1 MKRKISYILLA
12 LIIAYSSLIGCIFAV
27 GYYYEATVVA
37 EEREEQHEDKI
48 NKLAKNRGIH
58 KDYVKELNG
67 ELDIATDDKE
77 TSNSEVI
84 DAVIDYY
91 EHNDYSPLF
100 EKSAPC
106 GNYIDL
112 FVPGYDNVDEIS
124 QDEKDFIYEI
134 SNYSYDNENVNM
146 KAVEVFDSPALVIE
160 LYNIEPFIS
169 SIEDDM
175 YDYIQEPT
183 GPGIRSDLQQ
193 IFCLKDNVYIIGSAL
208 KNIPCNKGKFRT

>member
-1 MKRKISYILLA
+1 MRRKISYILLA
-12 LIIAYSSLIGCIFAV
+12 LILVYSSLIGCIFAV

-106 GNYIDL
+106 GHINLSVPEYIKYKLGKTLNNIDL
-112 FVPGYDNVDEIS
+112 EIQS
-124 QDEKDFIYEI
+124 ILKQIA
-134 SNYSYDNENVNM
+134 SNCM
-146 KAVEVFDSPALVIE
+146 
-160 LYNIEPFIS
+160 
-169 SIEDDM
+169 
-175 YDYIQEPT
+175 
-183 GPGIRSDLQQ
+183 
-193 IFCLKDNVYIIGSAL
+193 
-208 KNIPCNKGKFRT
+208 

>member
-1 MKRKISYILLA
+1 MRRKVSYILLA
-12 LIIAYSSLIGCIFAV
+12 LIIIFSSLIGCIFAV

-48 NKLAKNRGIH
+48 NKLAKNRGAH
-58 KDYVKELNG
+58 RDYVKELNG

-106 GNYIDL
+106 GHINLSVPEYIKYKLGKTLNNIDL
-112 FVPGYDNVDEIS
+112 EIQS
-124 QDEKDFIYEI
+124 ILKQIA
-134 SNYSYDNENVNM
+134 SNCM
-146 KAVEVFDSPALVIE
+146 
-160 LYNIEPFIS
+160 
-169 SIEDDM
+169 
-175 YDYIQEPT
+175 
-183 GPGIRSDLQQ
+183 
-193 IFCLKDNVYIIGSAL
+193 
-208 KNIPCNKGKFRT
+208 